1 MRSSTGAPRKVRM
14 PKVFCI
20 VGMVVA
26 GLLGLLFL
34 LDLALS
40 FPFGR
45 ASLPVDI
52 AFVIC
57 AAVLG
62 YLSWSTWREQV

>member
-1 MRSSTGAPRKVRM
+1 M

-20 VGMVVA
+20 VGMVIA

-34 LDLALS
+34 LDAALA

-45 ASLPVDI
+45 ANLVMDVGFIVCSAI
-52 AFVIC
+52 
-57 AAVLG
+57 LG
-62 YLSWSTWREQV
+62 YLAWSTWREQV

>member
-1 MRSSTGAPRKVRM
+1 M

-20 VGMVVA
+20 VGMVIA
-26 GLLGLLFL
+26 GILAFLFA
-34 LDLALS
+34 LDLALK

-45 ASLPVDI
+45 ASLPMDV

-57 AAVLG
+57 ALGLG